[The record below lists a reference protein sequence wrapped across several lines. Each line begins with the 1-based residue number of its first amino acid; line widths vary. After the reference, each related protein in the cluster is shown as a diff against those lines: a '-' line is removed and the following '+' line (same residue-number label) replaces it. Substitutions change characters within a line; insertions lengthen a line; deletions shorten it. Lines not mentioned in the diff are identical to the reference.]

1 MEERRTM
8 RNSRV
13 ETNVHNLIMEG
24 RKKLSV
30 SGVDDVESFN
40 ESEIVLHTNMGVLI
54 VEGDKLHI
62 NKLTIDNGE
71 VLIDGELNCVRYT
84 YESENAGGFLKR
96 LFK

>member
-1 MEERRTM
+1 MEERRTI

-13 ETNVHNLIMEG
+13 EPNVHNLIMEG

-30 SGVDDVESFN
+30 SGVEDVESFN
-40 ESEIVLHTNMGVLI
+40 ETEIVLHTNMGALV

-71 VLIDGELNCVRYT
+71 VLIDGELCCVRYT
-84 YESENAGGFLKR
+84 YESENSGGFLKR

>member
-1 MEERRTM
+1 MEERRTI
-8 RNSRV
+8 RNTRV
-13 ETNVHNLIMEG
+13 EPNVHNLIMEG

-30 SGVDDVESFN
+30 SGVEDVESFN
-40 ESEIVLHTNMGVLI
+40 ETEIILHTNMGVLV

-71 VLIDGELNCVRYT
+71 VLIDGELSCVRYT
-84 YESENAGGFLKR
+84 YESETPGGFLKR

>member
-8 RNSRV
+8 RNIRS

-40 ESEIVLHTNMGVLI
+40 ETEIVLHTNMGVLI
-54 VEGDKLHI
+54 IEGEKLHI

-71 VLIDGELNCVRYT
+71 VLIDGELNGVRYT
-84 YESENAGGFLKR
+84 YESENSGGFLKR

>member
-1 MEERRTM
+1 MEERRTI
-8 RNSRV
+8 RTART

-24 RKKLSV
+24 RKTRSV

-40 ESEIVLHTNMGVLI
+40 DTEIVLHTNMGVLI

-84 YESENAGGFLKR
+84 YESENSGGFLKR